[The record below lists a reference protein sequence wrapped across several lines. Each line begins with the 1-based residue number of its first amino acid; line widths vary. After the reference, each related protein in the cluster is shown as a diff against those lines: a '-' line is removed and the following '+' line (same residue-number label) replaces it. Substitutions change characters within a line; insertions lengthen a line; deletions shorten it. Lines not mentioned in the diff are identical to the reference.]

1 MGLAKLVNYKLK
13 VCLFEQILSIY
24 VWYVYVCSVLP
35 PRVLPPIHSHL
46 GAKKHYLDTGACVVP
61 FFPVSSMALLLFWVV
76 ASCFCL

>member
-1 MGLAKLVNYKLK
+1 MHHCLSYKTK
-13 VCLFEQILSIY
+13 PTAIGHH
-24 VWYVYVCSVLP
+24 SVLP